1 MNPMKDLE
9 SLSASQAVK
18 ALCKREIKALDLLLS
33 CLDRIG
39 QKESQVRAWSSLGKE
54 NALARA
60 KLLDKGAIKGLL
72 HGLPIGIKDLYDTYD
87 LPSSYGSAIYSN
99 HYPSADAVSVALLR
113 QAGAI
118 ILGKTITTEFA
129 SFKPSHTTNPHDKA
143 FTPGGSSSGSAAAVA
158 DFMVPLATGSQT
170 AGSIIRPASF
180 CGVVG
185 FKPSYGKISIAG
197 VKSLSISL
205 DTMGCFGR
213 TVEDVAL
220 GVAAMSGDH
229 QLANVEE
236 LHNKPRIAICKTVD
250 WAYAQKETA
259 TALAAA
265 RHAAESFSKGS
276 VGDFSLP
283 SNYDQI
289 TQVQT
294 RIMLSEMA
302 RSLTFEKQHFA
313 KKLSPLLIKQLNDGS
328 AISYEQ
334 YVCDL
339 MAAQAA
345 KEGIKSLFTNDIDIL
360 IAPSAIGE
368 APPIKE
374 GTGDPIFCRGWTLLG
389 LPCININVGTGPNG
403 LPVGVQLIAGPGKDH
418 FLLSVARAFAKS
430 LPDPVLRDQA

>member
-1 MNPMKDLE
+1 MKDLE

-18 ALCKREIKALDLLLS
+18 ALSKREIKASDLLLS

-39 QKESQVRAWSSLGKE
+39 QKESQVRAWASLGKE

-60 KLLDKGAIKGLL
+60 KLLDKGAVKGLL

-87 LPSSYGSAIYSN
+87 LPTSYGSAIYAN
-99 HYPSADAVSVALLR
+99 YYPNTDAVSVALLR
-113 QAGAI
+113 QSGAI
-118 ILGKTITTEFA
+118 ILGKTISTEFA
-129 SFKPSHTTNPHDKA
+129 SFKPSQTTNPHSKA

-185 FKPSYGKISIAG
+185 YKPTYGKVSVAG

-229 QLANVEE
+229 GLANIEL
-236 LHNKPRIAICKTVD
+236 LHNKPRIAICKTSE
-250 WAYAQKETA
+250 WTSAQKETA
-259 TALAAA
+259 TALAIA

-276 VGDFSLP
+276 VNDLSL
-283 SNYDQI
+283 SSACTHL
-289 TQVQT
+289 TQMQT

-302 RSLTFEKQHFA
+302 RSLTFEREHFS
-313 KKLSPLLIKQLNDGS
+313 KKLSPLLLKQLNDGA
-328 AISYEQ
+328 AISYDQ
-334 YVCDL
+334 YAQDL
-339 MAAQAA
+339 LATQVA
-345 KEGIKSLFTNDIDIL
+345 KGSINDLFNSEIDIL

-368 APPIKE
+368 APTIQD

-389 LPCININVGTGPNG
+389 LPCINLNVGAGPNG